1 LAGTGKILLPGEK
14 LSTPMTASINR
25 TVQQLHAS
33 YLAPVTRQLAWGW
46 RWWLTQL
53 KELLPDNVRRV
64 IAARNQ
70 RLILETDGN
79 EFLVHH
85 GSAGQMQEI
94 GRIQRSADDAT
105 TFPLPTNVRQ
115 TILHLAVDNVLSRA
129 LTLPLAAEENL
140 REVLSFEM
148 DRQTPF
154 SADQVYYDFVVIG
167 RSTISKT
174 LSLQLYLTPRD
185 IIDDSIGALS
195 ANGIRPDVVAPNT
208 KDNPGGHVINLLPAD
223 KRHNQGV
230 NLHRLNLSLAVLAL
244 FLFITVLALPVL
256 QKNRTIRWLEAQVG
270 EATIAAQASIELR
283 KDVEKLT
290 AGSNYLVEK
299 KLSEPTVMQL
309 LDEMT
314 LIIPDD
320 AWVNRIDISD
330 GEIQL
335 HGQSDSAAGLIVL
348 IEESAAFHNARFRS
362 PVTQVAR
369 TNKERFN
376 LSADAVR
383 RSNQ

>member
-1 LAGTGKILLPGEK
+1 
-14 LSTPMTASINR
+14 MTASINKTAQALR
-25 TVQQLHAS
+25 AS
-33 YLAPVTRQLAWGW
+33 YVAPAKRQLARSW

-53 KELLPDNVRRV
+53 NELLPDKLRQI
-64 IAARNQ
+64 IAAGNQ
-70 RLILETDGN
+70 RLLLEADGN
-79 EFLVHH
+79 GFLIQH
-85 GSAGQMQEI
+85 GSEARMQEI

-105 TFPLPTNVRQ
+105 TFPLPGNVRQ
-115 TILHLAVDNVLSRA
+115 TILHLAADNVLSRA

-154 SADQVYYDFVVIG
+154 TADQVYYDYVVTE
-167 RSTISKT
+167 RSTVSKT
-174 LSLQLYLTPRD
+174 LSLQLFLTPRD
-185 IIDDSIGALS
+185 IVDDSLGRLS
-195 ANGIRPDVVAPNT
+195 ARGIQPDVVAPNT
-208 KDNPGGHVINLLPAD
+208 EDNPDSHAINLLPAG
-223 KRHNQGV
+223 KRRNLGIS
-230 NLHRLNLSLAVLAL
+230 LHRLNLSLAVLAL

-256 QKNRTIRWLEAQVG
+256 QKNWTIRWLEAQVS
-270 EATIAAQASIELR
+270 EAATAAQASIRLR
-283 KDVEKLT
+283 KDVEKLA
-290 AGSNYLVEK
+290 AGSNYLVAK
-299 KLSEPTVMQL
+299 KRAEPAVMQL

-320 AWVNRIDISD
+320 AWVNRIDISG

-335 HGQSDSAAGLIVL
+335 HGQSGSAAELIVL
-348 IEESAAFHNARFRS
+348 IEASPAFHNARFRS

-383 RSNQ
+383 RSDR